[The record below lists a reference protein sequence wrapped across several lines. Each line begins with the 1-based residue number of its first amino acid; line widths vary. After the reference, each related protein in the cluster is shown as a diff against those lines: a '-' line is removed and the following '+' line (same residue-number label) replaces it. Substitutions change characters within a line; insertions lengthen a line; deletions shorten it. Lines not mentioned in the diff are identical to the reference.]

1 MDPDWLV
8 GKLAQTLDFLEP
20 VLKPI
25 GNAAETHLHKF
36 VSWSDPITVTITLFI
51 ILSPF
56 ALAYM
61 CFARMAFVKM
71 VQMDVKGK
79 NILYVIAH
87 PDDEAM

>member
-1 MDPDWLV
+1 MDY
-8 GKLAQTLDFLEP
+8 AEYYFES
-20 VLKPI
+20 VLK
-25 GNAAETHLHKF
+25 GFEAGMYKF
-36 VSWSDPITVTITLFI
+36 VSMGDPIVVSITLFI

-61 CFARMAFVKM
+61 IGARIAMFKLTQMAI
-71 VQMDVKGK
+71 KGK

>member
-1 MDPDWLV
+1 MDPDWMLT
-8 GKLAQTLDFLEP
+8 KLAHFLDFVEP

-25 GNAAETHLHKF
+25 GNAAEKHLHKF
-36 VSWSDPITVTITLFI
+36 VSWSDPVTVTITLFI

-61 CFARMAFVKM
+61 CFARIAFLRM
-71 VQMDVKGK
+71 VQMDVTGK